1 MVRLEPSCRIDP
13 AVYGD
18 ELLLELGSRD
28 GSLSLAI
35 TEEMVDRLSVVFA
48 EAQARFRELDDAE
61 WC

>member
-1 MVRLEPSCRIDP
+1 MVRLEQSCRIDP